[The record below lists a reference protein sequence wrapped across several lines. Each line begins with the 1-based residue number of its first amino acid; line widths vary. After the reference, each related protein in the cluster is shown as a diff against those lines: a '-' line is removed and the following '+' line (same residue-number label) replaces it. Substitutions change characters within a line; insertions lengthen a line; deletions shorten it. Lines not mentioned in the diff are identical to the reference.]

1 MNKEMKAT
9 SSTTNQLKSPKR
21 IVSNRSNFKQCVV
34 AVGST
39 EFSRLIE
46 TLDVP
51 TFYTRLELAGF
62 TDVLFQIGHGK
73 HEPQERTTERGLKVH
88 VHKFIVLDE

>member
-1 MNKEMKAT
+1 MKA
-9 SSTTNQLKSPKR
+9 SALSKSQLKSPR
-21 IVSNRSNFKQCVV
+21 SMVSHQSNFKQCVI

-46 TLDVP
+46 ALDTP
-51 TFYTRLELAGF
+51 IFYSRLEIAGF

-88 VHKFIVLDE
+88 VHRFIVLDE